1 MRRLLVAGVAA
12 GLVTLVLFV
21 GNRTSRHPGL
31 TTRRLSDDADRH
43 AVDACEYCE
52 RLTRDWE
59 KRVCRILSSGAE
71 DHSFF
76 AGYFSGIPATA
87 TRKPRYECAN
97 GRFVS
102 FRRLDVLR
110 VNRVLAKCEIPAC
123 GAVQA
128 VIDNCPGRTPD
139 FLPLLPENQRHRLT
153 ALERDGYFTYPR
165 GAFARELAH
174 DGLARRLMTALDAHE
189 AAQRRSGRR
198 LRVLRAADARLGE
211 ESM

>member
-110 VNRVLAKCEIPAC
+110 VNRVLAKCDIPAC

-139 FLPLLPENQRHRLT
+139 FLPLLPDGSWTAARGSPRSSSTSSSSFLSCPAGDRH
-153 ALERDGYFTYPR
+153 PPP
-165 GAFARELAH
+165 
-174 DGLARRLMTALDAHE
+174 
-189 AAQRRSGRR
+189 RRSSHTNKFIRPPPQQ
-198 LRVLRAADARLGE
+198 ACPARPR
-211 ESM
+211 

>member
-1 MRRLLVAGVAA
+1 MFQPPLQMRPGRRPLVAGAA
-12 GLVTLVLFV
+12 GLVTLVIFV
-21 GNRTSRHPGL
+21 GHPNFRHPGP
-31 TTRRLSDDADRH
+31 TRRLSGA
-43 AVDACEYCE
+43 AANASVACEYCE
-52 RLTRDWE
+52 RLTRDSE

-110 VNRVLAKCEIPAC
+110 VNRVLAKCDIPAC

-139 FLPLLPENQRHRLT
+139 FLPLLCDKSQQHRYSPS
-153 ALERDGYFTYPR
+153 ALGGRC
-165 GAFARELAH
+165 
-174 DGLARRLMTALDAHE
+174 RR
-189 AAQRRSGRR
+189 
-198 LRVLRAADARLGE
+198 
-211 ESM
+211 